1 MFKSLKPFR
10 KEVAVD
16 EPSKDNTIVVLKFF
30 ISHQKYQ
37 HQEPL
42 QDLGIPSMIID
53 QFWEMMTK
61 IIMNL
66 SMESHLLQNKCM
78 QNWYGPWGGYMSG
91 IILHV
96 YVACNLSKVVFQKR
110 FSRVEALI

>member
-1 MFKSLKPFR
+1 MIVHLVVFFVSVQKVQNINKNACRQMFKSLKPFR

-78 QNWYGPWGGYMSG
+78 QN
-91 IILHV
+91 
-96 YVACNLSKVVFQKR
+96 
-110 FSRVEALI
+110 